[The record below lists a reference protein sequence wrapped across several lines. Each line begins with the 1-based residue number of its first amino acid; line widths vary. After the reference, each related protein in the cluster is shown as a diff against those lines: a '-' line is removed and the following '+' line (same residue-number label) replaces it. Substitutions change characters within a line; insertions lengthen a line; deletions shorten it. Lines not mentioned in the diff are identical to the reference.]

1 MREPKNTKL
10 LKATARERLLGRM
23 GTLLAATVLYQIIQF
38 FITEFVSAIVSP
50 TNTITLVIYF
60 VSAFLLELFFG
71 VFVSGFAYLY
81 LNVIYAQSISVADIF
96 YGFRQNSD
104 KALIIQIPFAIA
116 STLLSV
122 ALSVGYYLMRIKA
135 PGEQISF
142 AVAFAVLGFILL
154 IYLKLNFAM
163 SFFLLH
169 DFPERSAFD
178 LLKTSEKVMRGYRF
192 RLFKLY
198 LSYIPLFL
206 LGIITFFVPLLWI
219 KVYKET
225 AFAAFYQDRMAI
237 AATAKNN

>member
-23 GTLLAATVLYQIIQF
+23 GTLLAATVLFQIIQF
-38 FITEFVSAIVSP
+38 FVTEFVSAIVSP
-50 TNTITLVIYF
+50 TNVITLVVYF
-60 VSAFLLELFFG
+60 ISAFLLELFFG

-81 LNVIYAQSISVADIF
+81 LNVIYAQSVSVADIF

-104 KALIIQIPFAIA
+104 KALIIQVPFAIA
-116 STLLSV
+116 STMLSLPL
-122 ALSVGYYLMRIKA
+122 AVGYYLVRIKA
-135 PGEQISF
+135 PIQQTSFAF
-142 AVAFAVLGFILL
+142 AVAIVGLVLL
-154 IYLKLNFAM
+154 IYVKLNFAL

-169 DFPERSAFD
+169 DFPERSAVD
-178 LLKTSEKVMRGYRF
+178 ILKTSEKVMRGYRF

-198 LSYIPLFL
+198 VSYIPLFL
-206 LGIITFFVPLLWI
+206 LGVITFFVPLLWI
-219 KVYKET
+219 KVYKEA